1 MTRVG
6 FVGLGSQGGPMAQRI
21 VDAGFATT
29 LWARRPETLEPF
41 AGTAAQI
48 AGSRADL
55 GAASDVLCVC
65 VLDDA
70 GVDDVL
76 SGPEGALRAMTD
88 GATVVVHSTVRPDT
102 CRRLQTDFPALR
114 FVDAPVSGG
123 GHKAAAGELLVL
135 VGGPDDAVERCRPL
149 FATYGDPVV
158 HVGPL
163 GAGQEAKLLNN
174 ALFTAQ
180 LALADEVYEIA
191 RSRGLDP
198 QALATAVASGS
209 GRSYASELVG
219 GHGFG
224 LAQMSDTAGP
234 LLAKDVGLLGAV
246 TERTRS
252 PLIDTARVALDRM
265 RSDDVWSRPGLSVRD
280 RRFVTIACVS
290 ATASVPAMDE
300 QVHAALASGDISVEE
315 MNEVTLH
322 FAVYCG
328 WPQASQLEMSVR
340 TQWQRIHA
348 DRGEEAPPF
357 PVRGAEDLG
366 RPDPA
371 DRVAHGIRCFEEINL
386 VNAPP
391 PDSPYFHAGILN
403 YVFGHLWQRPDLG
416 RRERRL
422 VTIPCVGVS
431 DSMGPIWSHVTSAL
445 GSGDISYDEMQEVI
459 AQFEAYSGSARA
471 EVLRGVAEQWR
482 AAQA

>member
-6 FVGLGSQGGPMAQRI
+6 FVGLGSQGGPMARRI
-21 VDAGFATT
+21 VDAGYTT
-29 LWARRPETLEPF
+29 VLWARRPETLDPF
-41 AGTAAQI
+41 AGTAAHI
-48 AGSRADL
+48 ADSRSAL
-55 GAASDVLCVC
+55 GAACDVLCVC
-65 VLDDA
+65 VRDDA
-70 GVDDVL
+70 GVDEVL
-76 SGPEGALRAMTD
+76 RGADGALSTMSP
-88 GATVVVHSTVRPDT
+88 GAIVVVHSTVHPDT
-102 CRRLQTDFPALR
+102 CRRLQADFPALH

-123 GHKAAAGELLVL
+123 GYKAATGELLVIA
-135 VGGPDDAVERCRPL
+135 GGPTDAVERCRPI

-158 HVGPL
+158 HVGAL
-163 GAGQEAKLLNN
+163 GTGQEAKLLNN

-180 LALADEVYEIA
+180 LALADELYDIA
-191 RSRGLDP
+191 RSRGLDTA
-198 QALATAVASGS
+198 ALATAVASGS
-209 GRSYASELVG
+209 GRSYASELLG

-224 LAQMSDTAGP
+224 LEQMADTAGP
-234 LLAKDVGLLGAV
+234 LLAKDVGIIGTV
-246 TERTRS
+246 VERTRS
-252 PLIDTARVALDRM
+252 PLVDTARVALDRM
-265 RSDDVWSRPGLSVRD
+265 RTDDVWNRPGLSGRD

-290 ATASVPAMDE
+290 AAASVPAMDE

-357 PVRGAEDLG
+357 PVRTVEDLG

-431 DSMGPIWSHVTSAL
+431 DSTGPIWSHVTSAL